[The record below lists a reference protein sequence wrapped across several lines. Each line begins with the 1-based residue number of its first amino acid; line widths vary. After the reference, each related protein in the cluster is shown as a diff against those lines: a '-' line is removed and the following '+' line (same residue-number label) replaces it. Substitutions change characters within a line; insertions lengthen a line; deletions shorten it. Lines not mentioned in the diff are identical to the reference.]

1 MKKTRLFAVVL
12 AAVMLV
18 ALASCGKTG
27 DNDVTTPASTTAGT
41 KTDAPTSPSTTAPTS
56 PATDAPKTD
65 APQTTEPAPE
75 TKAPAQIDGVY
86 QIGTVD
92 DLIWLSAAGPR
103 DGKYVLTADIAFN
116 PTDDV
121 DKWTTENKPQN
132 TITPIGSSAAPF
144 TGSFNGAGHTI
155 SGLYVFGV
163 GETGLFGYI
172 NGATIENLIIGKGLV
187 CSYDSNIG
195 SVVGVF
201 NGEGNVIRGCVNYAN
216 VTGNAYVGGIAG
228 KYNSSSTARLT
239 IENCANHGNVTA
251 TKKSNALYVG
261 GIIPAVVGVQLKSCA
276 NFGTVSAGVVG
287 DDSYA
292 ASGCAIIGG
301 ITGVMSGSGGDA
313 SIIDCYNKGNVISC
327 NSGAN
332 NGTSAAAGIVG
343 RMNAANGAAG
353 TIKNCY
359 STGNVYTLTADS
371 KELSASCSTKSGDDY
386 AENVYASGKVLVWNT
401 ETENK
406 NATVPACGAPEV
418 SLGTG
423 ACDAMNL
430 GTDAW
435 SDASDNTPILK
446 GIPAE
451 HQISAS

>member
-1 MKKTRLFAVVL
+1 MAKADYYEILGINKDASEAEIKSAFRKAAKQYHPDLHPGDAEAEKKFKEINEAYEVL
-12 AAVMLV
+12 SDPQKKAQYDQFGHAAF
-18 ALASCGKTG
+18 
-27 DNDVTTPASTTAGT
+27 D
-41 KTDAPTSPSTTAPTS
+41 PT
-56 PATDAPKTD
+56 
-65 APQTTEPAPE
+65 Q
-75 TKAPAQIDGVY
+75 AQG
-86 QIGTVD
+86 
-92 DLIWLSAAGPR
+92 
-103 DGKYVLTADIAFN
+103 
-116 PTDDV
+116 
-121 DKWTTENKPQN
+121 
-132 TITPIGSSAAPF
+132 
-144 TGSFNGAGHTI
+144 GSFNGAGHTI

-313 SIIDCYNKGNVISC
+313 SIIECYNKGNVISC

-343 RMNAANGAAG
+343 RMNAANGAAC